1 MVFVH
6 DKRAGFCAS
15 FFCPIASTRKK
26 KCSAVQSRWM
36 DKTAVGFLV
45 AVLAIT
51 AAGILQVH
59 TMQKRERENLHA
71 GVIRDERLMAD
82 KKQQQQQQQQQG
94 AHQA

>member
-1 MVFVH
+1 MVFLH
-6 DKRAGFCAS
+6 DKRARFCAS
-15 FFCPIASTRKK
+15 FFCPVASTRKK
-26 KCSAVQSRWM
+26 KCSA
-36 DKTAVGFLV
+36 TAVGFLV

-51 AAGILQVH
+51 AAGIVQVH

-82 KKQQQQQQQQQG
+82 KKQQQQQQQQQQG

>member
-1 MVFVH
+1 MLVSRRSIGTCDCRNF
-6 DKRAGFCAS
+6 FSPCAAAFS
-15 FFCPIASTRKK
+15 R
-26 KCSAVQSRWM
+26 SRWM

-51 AAGILQVH
+51 AAGIVQVH

-82 KKQQQQQQQQQG
+82 KKQQQEQQQQQQG

>member
-1 MVFVH
+1 
-6 DKRAGFCAS
+6 
-15 FFCPIASTRKK
+15 
-26 KCSAVQSRWM
+26 M

-51 AAGILQVH
+51 AAGIVQVH

-82 KKQQQQQQQQQG
+82 KKQQQQQQQRQQG
-94 AHQA
+94 AHQALK